1 MAVSMRKT
9 ACMPRNHVGDTVAGQ
24 VISNTILQEW
34 LKVGQIDGDKVITS
48 WSIFC
53 IMSLMS
59 MLVR

>member
-1 MAVSMRKT
+1 MRKA

-34 LKVGQIDGDKVITS
+34 LKFGQTDGGKAMAS

-53 IMSLMS
+53 IMNLMPI
-59 MLVR
+59 LVR